1 MYHASHLMI
10 ETIKRYLSISPN
22 NIFFSSNSLFYFYKN
37 RNLSKCLIL
46 SFASWTILP
55 NSLFLLSS
63 SASENLL
70 KIFRLKLF
78 AFIEEFACRKN
89 CFRLQLRFQWR
100 SEEQSGNQVTIFFP
114 RRWCLKMLHFHAKC
128 FPRITELR
136 VIEFSRL
143 LSKFLITT
151 LQQTTRTKLCISVY
165 AHQVVGKQIKQK
177 HNWEAC
183 LFSKNKRNIKV
194 LRN

>member
-114 RRWCLKMLHFHAKC
+114 RRWCLKNASFSCEVFSEDYGASGYWIFTTTVKVPDNDTSANNKNEALYFSLCTSSCWQTNQAK
-128 FPRITELR
+128 T
-136 VIEFSRL
+136 
-143 LSKFLITT
+143 
-151 LQQTTRTKLCISVY
+151 
-165 AHQVVGKQIKQK
+165 
-177 HNWEAC
+177 
-183 LFSKNKRNIKV
+183 
-194 LRN
+194 